1 LTEERTIYKRYGPS
15 TIDTIRGK
23 HNDIRAAEELL
34 EVLKTVKKI
43 VERAGGIY
51 VVRREVFGPPWSLAE
66 G

>member
-1 LTEERTIYKRYGPS
+1 M
-15 TIDTIRGK
+15 
-23 HNDIRAAEELL
+23 HNDIRAAEELF

-43 VERAGGIY
+43 VERAAGIY